1 MKKMKTLVCLFVLSC
16 FTNNLYAQSVK
27 FKKDKVWV
35 DGKECLNN
43 HSSNANNIE
52 LATLDGSQTI
62 FLKFIRT
69 GIGQNGGLYTKVI
82 FVEQNKSLT
91 SRSFI
96 FTKKL
101 LVNKLI
107 DGEVLVDCNIN
118 EAKIDKFIMKY
129 DEKIEDGLN
138 RF

>member
-1 MKKMKTLVCLFVLSC
+1 MKTLVCLFVLSC